1 MTVRRKLRGW
11 RKIANAMWSEPRDP
25 QIYGAIEIDAT
36 ALTRFSDGCKS
47 LGHKVTPTHLVG
59 RAVALMLRDV
69 PELNVRIVGGDAID
83 RESADVFFI
92 TAVEEGPSGGKG
104 LSGVKV
110 ERLEHKDVVD
120 LAAEL
125 ADRAAKV
132 RSGNDPELGKSK
144 ALLDALPMPL
154 LRLAMKLTARITSD
168 WDVAVPALGL
178 QRSPFG
184 SAIVTSVGMFGIPMG
199 FAPIASMERC
209 PLLVL
214 VGAVTDK
221 PVVVDGKIE
230 IRPMLPITA
239 TIDHR
244 YVDGWHLAKAMKTF
258 KAYLESPATFEP
270 DVARRIQARSSAR
283 PS

>member
-1 MTVRRKLRGW
+1 MKTKLRGW
-11 RKIANAMWSEPRDP
+11 RKIANAMWGEPKDP

-36 ALTRFSDGCKS
+36 ALLRFIDGCRS

-69 PELNVRIVGGDAID
+69 PELNARIVGGHTIP
-83 RESADVFFI
+83 RKSADVFFI
-92 TAVEEGPSGGKG
+92 AAVEGGRE

-120 LAAEL
+120 LAVEL
-125 ADRAAKV
+125 AERAARM
-132 RSGNDPELGKSK
+132 RSGDDPELGKSK
-144 ALLDALPMPL
+144 GALDALPLPL
-154 LRLAMKLTARITSD
+154 LKIAMRLTAVVTSD
-168 WDVAVPALGL
+168 WNTRIDLLGL
-178 QRSPFG
+178 RNSPFG

-199 FAPIASMERC
+199 FAPIAAMERV

-221 PVVVDGKIE
+221 PVVIDGKIQ

-244 YVDGWHLAKAMKTF
+244 YVDGWHIGRAMRTF
-258 KAYLESPATFEP
+258 KSYLESPATFEA
-270 DVARRIQARSSAR
+270 DVARRISARAAAR

>member
-1 MTVRRKLRGW
+1 VTEKKKLKGW
-11 RKIANAMWSEPRDP
+11 RKIANAMWGKPVDP

-36 ALTRFSDGCKS
+36 ALLRFIDGCRS
-47 LGHKVTPTHLVG
+47 LGHRVTPTHLVG
-59 RAVALMLRDV
+59 RAIALMLRDV
-69 PELNVRIVGGDAID
+69 PELNVRIVGNHAIQ

-92 TAVEEGPSGGKG
+92 AAVEGGRE

-125 ADRAAKV
+125 SERSARA

-144 ALLDALPMPL
+144 GILDALPLPL
-154 LRLAMKLTARITSD
+154 LRLAMRATAVVTSD
-168 WDVAVPALGL
+168 WNKSIDLLGL
-178 QRSPFG
+178 KKTPFG
-184 SAIVTSVGMFGIPMG
+184 SAIVSSVGMFGIPMG
-199 FAPIASMERC
+199 FAPIAHVERV

-214 VGAVTDK
+214 VGAVTEK
-221 PVVVDGKIE
+221 PVVIDGKIE
-230 IRPMLPITA
+230 IRSMLPITA

-244 YVDGWHLAKAMKTF
+244 YVDGWHISRAMRTF
-258 KAYLESPATFEP
+258 KSYLESPATFET
-270 DVARRIQARSSAR
+270 DVARRINARAGAR

>member
-1 MTVRRKLRGW
+1 
-11 RKIANAMWSEPRDP
+11 MWSEPRDP

-36 ALTRFSDGCKS
+36 ALLRFLEGCRS

-69 PELNVRIVGGDAID
+69 PELNARIVGGHVIQ
-83 RESADVFFI
+83 RKSADVFFI
-92 TAVEEGPSGGKG
+92 AAVDSGRE

-125 ADRAAKV
+125 AARAARM

-144 ALLDALPMPL
+144 GALDALPLPL
-154 LRLAMKLTARITSD
+154 LRLAVKATAFVTSD
-168 WDVAVPALGL
+168 LDRSVDLLGL
-178 QRSPFG
+178 KNAPFG

-199 FAPIASMERC
+199 FAPIAAMERV

-214 VGAVTDK
+214 VGAVTEK
-221 PVVVDGKIE
+221 PVVIDGKIE
-230 IRPMLPITA
+230 IRSMLPVTA

-244 YVDGWHLAKAMKTF
+244 YVDGWHIGRAMRTF
-258 KAYLESPATFEP
+258 RSYLESPATFET
-270 DVARRIQARSSAR
+270 DVARRISAR
-283 PS
+283 AAERPS

>member
-1 MTVRRKLRGW
+1 VSERKKLRGW

-36 ALTRFSDGCKS
+36 SMLRFIDGCRS

-69 PELNVRIVGGDAID
+69 PVLNVRIVGGETIQRD
-83 RESADVFFI
+83 SADVFFI
-92 TAVEEGPSGGKG
+92 AAVEGGRE
-104 LSGVKV
+104 LSGVKI

-125 ADRAAKV
+125 AERAARM
-132 RSGNDPELGKSK
+132 RSGDDPELGKSK
-144 ALLDALPMPL
+144 GALDALPLPL
-154 LRLAMKLTARITSD
+154 LRLAMRLTAYVTSD
-168 WDVAVPALGL
+168 RDRSIDFLGL
-178 QRSPFG
+178 KRTPFG

-199 FAPIASMERC
+199 FAPIASMERV

-214 VGAVTDK
+214 VGAVAEK
-221 PVVVDGKIE
+221 PVVIDGKIE
-230 IRPMLPITA
+230 IRSMLPVTA

-244 YVDGWHLAKAMKTF
+244 YVDGWHISRAMRTF
-258 KAYLESPATFEP
+258 RSYLESPASFET
-270 DVARRIQARSSAR
+270 DVARRINARAAAR

>member
-1 MTVRRKLRGW
+1 MTARNKLRGW
-11 RKIANAMWSEPRDP
+11 RKMANAMWSEPRDP
-25 QIYGAIEIDAT
+25 QIYGAIEVEAT
-36 ALTRFSDGCKS
+36 NLLRFIDGCRS

-69 PELNVRIVGGDAID
+69 PELNVRIVGGETIQ

-92 TAVEEGPSGGKG
+92 AAVEGGRE

-120 LAAEL
+120 LAVEL
-125 ADRAAKV
+125 AERAARMRAGKE
-132 RSGNDPELGKSK
+132 DELAKSK
-144 ALLDALPMPL
+144 GILDALPLPL
-154 LRLAMKLTARITSD
+154 LRLAMRLTAYVTADKDTSID
-168 WDVAVPALGL
+168 LLGL
-178 QRSPFG
+178 KRTPFG

-199 FAPIASMERC
+199 FAPIASLERV

-214 VGAVTDK
+214 VGAVADK
-221 PVVVDGKIE
+221 PVVIDGKIE
-230 IRPMLPITA
+230 IRSMLPITA

-244 YVDGWHLAKAMKTF
+244 YVDGWHISRAMRTF
-258 KAYLESPATFEP
+258 RSYLESPATFET
-270 DVARRIQARSSAR
+270 DLARRINARAASR

>member
-1 MTVRRKLRGW
+1 MKTKLRGW
-11 RKIANAMWSEPRDP
+11 RKIANAMWGEPKDP

-36 ALTRFSDGCKS
+36 ALLRFIDGCRS

-69 PELNVRIVGGDAID
+69 PELNARIVGGHTIP
-83 RESADVFFI
+83 RTSADVFFI
-92 TAVEEGPSGGKG
+92 AAVEGGRE

-110 ERLEHKDVVD
+110 EKLEHKDVVD

-125 ADRAAKV
+125 AERASRM

-144 ALLDALPMPL
+144 GALDALPLPL
-154 LRLAMKLTARITSD
+154 LKIAMRLTAVVTSD
-168 WDVAVPALGL
+168 WDRSVDILGL
-178 QRSPFG
+178 RNSPFG

-199 FAPIASMERC
+199 FAPIASMERV

-214 VGAVTDK
+214 VGAVTEK
-221 PVVVDGKIE
+221 PVVIDGKIE
-230 IRPMLPITA
+230 IRSMLPITA

-244 YVDGWHLAKAMKTF
+244 YVDGWHISRAMRTF
-258 KAYLESPATFEP
+258 KSYLESPATFET
-270 DVARRIQARSSAR
+270 DVARRISARAAAR